1 MINRNALRTALTAGL
16 GNGFAS
22 ITGLPDDQYV
32 ALAVLAVS
40 SGTYG
45 AAIELG
51 RQRLLGTVLGSVLLL
66 IGYECLHSLPLAV
79 GLAITLGCLRLL
91 GGLLGLKV
99 GYKVGGMIVVM
110 GWLVH
115 EGNLASWIPLRFFWT
130 ALGVLLTLLSLR
142 LFWPARSVAL
152 CLGRYG
158 DLMLQLHHTFLALA
172 ARLEPQP
179 DAAAPTAGPARSF
192 RQLRQLLNSA
202 RIQRPSALQELG
214 NQPERHPAYLLIN
227 ELDGSASRLVTL
239 VGGMERTVPSARD
252 PQLVAR
258 LHRAEAD
265 LLRAMATQVHR
276 WAEQLQRPGGRGLP
290 AAPTQPLQLPQSWLD
305 LNTELNNPTTNT
317 AALERLQRIA
327 TRLQLCR
334 QAEQAIRT
342 GETSWRAIMGRS

>member
-1 MINRNALRTALTAGL
+1 VINRNALRTALTAGL

-51 RQRLLGTVLGSVLLL
+51 RQRLMGTVLGSLLL
-66 IGYECLHSLPLAV
+66 LVGYECLKSLPLAV

-91 GGLLGLKV
+91 GGVLGLKV

-115 EGNLASWIPLRFFWT
+115 QGNLASWIPLRFFWT
-130 ALGVLLTLLSLR
+130 ALGVLFTLLSLR
-142 LFWPARSVAL
+142 LFWPARGVTLNLS
-152 CLGRYG
+152 RYG
-158 DLMLQLHHTFLALA
+158 DLMLQLHDTFLALA
-172 ARLEPQP
+172 QRLQP
-179 DAAAPTAGPARSF
+179 REDGKAVAGAQPPHSY
-192 RQLRQLLNSA
+192 RQLRSLLQAIRSQRSA
-202 RIQRPSALQELG
+202 ALQELG
-214 NQPERHPAYLLIN
+214 MQPQRHPTTLLMN
-227 ELDGSASRLVTL
+227 DLDAAASR
-239 VGGMERTVPSARD
+239 VPSDRD

-258 LHRAEAD
+258 LHRAEAE
-265 LLRAMATQVHR
+265 LLIAMAGQIR
-276 WAEQLQRPGGRGLP
+276 LWALALQRGQSLP
-290 AAPTQPLQLPQSWLD
+290 APPNEPLQLPQSWQALS
-305 LNTELNNPTTNT
+305 TEFNNPLVNT
-317 AALERLQRIA
+317 ASLDRLERIA

-342 GETSWRAIMGRS
+342 GENNWRAIMERN

>member
-66 IGYECLHSLPLAV
+66 IGYECLHSLPLPV

-91 GGLLGLKV
+91 GGVLGLKV

-130 ALGVLLTLLSLR
+130 ALGVLLSLLSLR
-142 LFWPARSVAL
+142 LFWPARGVAL
-152 CLGRYG
+152 CLSRYG
-158 DLMLQLHHTFLALA
+158 ALMEQLHATFLALA
-172 ARLEPQP
+172 ARLEPHQGP
-179 DAAAPTAGPARSF
+179 EAPAIEPARSF
-192 RQLRQLLNSA
+192 RQLRQLLNNA
-202 RIQRPSALQELG
+202 RSQRPTARQELG
-214 NQPERHPAYLLIN
+214 NQPERHPADRLLSS
-227 ELDGSASRLVTL
+227 LDATASRLVTM
-239 VGGMERTVPSARD
+239 VGGMERTVPSSRD
-252 PQLVAR
+252 PKLVAR

-265 LLRAMATQVHR
+265 LLRAMAVQIQH

-290 AAPTQPLQLPQSWLD
+290 PPPAQPLVLPQSWAD
-305 LNTELNNPTTNT
+305 LNAELNSPSANQ
-317 AALERLQRIA
+317 ASLERLQRIA
-327 TRLQLCR
+327 ARLQLCR

-342 GETSWRAIMGRS
+342 GESSWRSIMERI